1 MAALIETMVSANDIV
16 PWHKQGKVLSG
27 YPSIDVMFDNSGLDW
42 KVEKRPLL
50 FKSSDGSIIDSGK
63 FGIIRNTDDAFLGV
77 SSDRY
82 VLYQN
87 EDAFKWCKQFTD
99 TGLWVMET
107 AGALK
112 GGKVCW
118 ALLNQGSDAV
128 GGVDEIKNYLLLN
141 WAHDGSQSV
150 QVGRTS
156 IRVVCNNT
164 LRFALRRDRDT
175 ISSVSHNSRLQ
186 YRLDQIGQLYREN
199 EQAFSEQF
207 ENFEKM
213 FKKRLAKFQQEEY
226 VVRTAEDITSL
237 VADSD
242 ELRDNQRAEKRFN
255 KVKDDLTYCINNGTG
270 IATYGLRQTA
280 WGTFNGVEEYI
291 EKWRSP
297 GRIKDRG
304 SDVLFGVGNKLINN
318 AYNRMLAIAA

>member
-1 MAALIETMVSANDIV
+1 MAALIETMVSANDVV

-27 YPSIDVMFDNSGLDW
+27 YPSIDVMYDNSGLDW
-42 KVEKRPLL
+42 MVEKRSLL
-50 FKSSDGSIIDSGK
+50 YKDSNGNLVDSGK
-63 FGIIRNTDDAFLGV
+63 FGIVRDKDDAFFGV

-87 EDAFKWCKQFTD
+87 KDAFDWCKQFTD
-99 TGLWVMET
+99 TGLWDMET

-118 ALLNQGSDAV
+118 ALLNQGSAAV
-128 GGVDEIKNYLLLN
+128 GGVDELKNYLLLN
-141 WAHDGSQSV
+141 WSHDGSQSV

-164 LRFALRRDRDT
+164 LKFALSKDKDT
-175 ISSVSHNSRLQ
+175 ITSVSHNSRLK
-186 YRLDQIGQLYREN
+186 YRLDQISKIYLDNEKEFDNQL
-199 EQAFSEQF
+199 

-213 FKKRLAKFQQEEY
+213 FRKRLAKFQQEEY
-226 VVRTAEDITSL
+226 VVRTAEDITNL
-237 VADSD
+237 VADSE
-242 ELRDNQRAEKRFN
+242 ELRDNSRAEKRFN
-255 KVKDDLTYCINNGTG
+255 KIKDDLTYCVNNGTG

-304 SDVLFGVGNKLINN
+304 SDVLFGDGNRLINN
-318 AYNRMLAIAA
+318 AYNRMLALVG